1 MMPIRRRVSL
11 PSLALRAAATLAVVL
26 VTAQTALAS
35 SDMVMPGMHHGQAAT
50 KTFAF
55 GEPGKP
61 DKADRTV
68 TIVMTDNRFDPDK
81 LEVKLGET
89 VRFLLTNA
97 STLDH
102 DFTLGD
108 APIQKAHRMEMAE
121 MAKEGGEMHHADD
134 PNALF
139 VEAGQTRELT
149 WKFTRAGRI
158 EFDCNVPGHYEAGMA
173 GTISVVRK

>member
-1 MMPIRRRVSL
+1 MMPIHTSVSL
-11 PSLALRAAATLAVVL
+11 PSLALRAAATLATVL
-26 VTAQTALAS
+26 VTAQTALAG

-55 GEPGKP
+55 GEPGKFN
-61 DKADRTV
+61 KAARTV
-68 TIVMTDNRFDPDK
+68 TIIMTDNRFDPDK
-81 LEVKLGET
+81 LQLRLGEII
-89 VRFLLTNA
+89 RFVLTNA